1 MHLTS
6 LAANTFI
13 NTCTHMKTSYLLSLT
28 TSVCCKSLFLYNL
41 HKFQTALR
49 SPTIKHITTEREFLT
64 VYTCT
69 ELYNLFNLQKS
80 PDIQDYLLWQKWR
93 TSVKNKEYHI
103 SAWITY
109 IWKHC
114 YNEREW
120 AHSTLQV
127 TLQSTAARL
136 HQLTF
141 GVTRFCTYKHPLAK
155 NTTWMFNSN

>member
-1 MHLTS
+1 MNTKQREALQLLRFIWYALNVSSSKYFHKYMHTYEDII
-6 LAANTFI
+6 LAEYNNISVLQVIISVQFTQISNSTTLAYN
-13 NTCTHMKTSYLLSLT
+13 KTYHYRKRIS
-28 TSVCCKSLFLYNL
+28 
-41 HKFQTALR
+41 Q
-49 SPTIKHITTEREFLT
+49 T

-114 YNEREW
+114 YNEQEW
-120 AHSTLQV
+120 YTVHYKWHYRALQHACINSHSE
-127 TLQSTAARL
+127 
-136 HQLTF
+136 
-141 GVTRFCTYKHPLAK
+141 
-155 NTTWMFNSN
+155 